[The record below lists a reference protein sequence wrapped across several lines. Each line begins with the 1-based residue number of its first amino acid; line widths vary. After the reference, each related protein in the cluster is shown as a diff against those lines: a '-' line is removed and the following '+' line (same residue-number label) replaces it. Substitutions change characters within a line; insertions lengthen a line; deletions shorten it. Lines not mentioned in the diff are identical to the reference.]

1 MEQVVYS
8 CDRCGKDY
16 YRGLKHRGRRIKY
29 GVDITRF
36 NEWNQYDIQL
46 CEDCIKDL
54 QMWFFK
60 DRSKRTPERIEYEFD
75 PDQISYRIEDG
86 EEYTPEKPDEPDK
99 KWVQRYKEITGPLL
113 TAVEWPTDNTETD
126 TNPED

>member
-16 YRGLKHRGRRIKY
+16 YRGLKHKGRHIKW
-29 GVDITRF
+29 GVDITKF
-36 NEWNQYDIQL
+36 NEWNQHDVQL

-60 DRSKRTPERIEYEFD
+60 DRSKRTPEKIEYEFGID
-75 PDQISYRIEDG
+75 EVSYRIEDG
-86 EEYTPEKPDEPDK
+86 EEYTPEKPNE
-99 KWVQRYKEITGPLL
+99 KWMQKYKEQANPIPTVIG
-113 TAVEWPTDNTETD
+113 WPVDNIETD